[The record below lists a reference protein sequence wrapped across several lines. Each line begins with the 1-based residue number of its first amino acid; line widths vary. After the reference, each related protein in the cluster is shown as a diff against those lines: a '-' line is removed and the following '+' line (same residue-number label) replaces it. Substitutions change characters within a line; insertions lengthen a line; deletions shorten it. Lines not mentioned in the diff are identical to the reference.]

1 MKAAAQGPGAA
12 AKAAQAAEK
21 HGAGQATENRGAA
34 LEAEKGG
41 VVVLDFGGQY
51 TQLIARRIREQQV
64 FSAILP
70 CTSSV
75 DTIRKMEPAGLVL
88 SGGPSS
94 VYDADAPKCDPAIL
108 KMGIPVLGICYGMQ
122 WLAREMGGRVE
133 PAERR
138 EYGRARF
145 CVEQKD
151 GESQLFAGMPSELR
165 IWNSHG
171 DHVREVPA
179 GSRATGKTENAVAAF
194 EDAKRGIYAVQ
205 FHPEVNHTERGT
217 ELLRNFLFR
226 VCKAAAKWSGAAFI
240 EETVES
246 IRKRVGA
253 RQAICGLS
261 GGVDSTVAA
270 VLVHRAMGERLTNI
284 FVNTGLLRKNE
295 FEETLAMY
303 RERLRLRVIGV
314 DATDRFLAKLAGVS
328 DPEEKRRRIGREFIA
343 VFAEEAERL
352 QREAAHGEI
361 GFLVQGTL
369 YPDVI
374 ESVSV
379 KGPSATIKT
388 HHNVGGLPEKMPFA
402 LIEPLRELFKD
413 EVRKIGRELG
423 LPDEILQ
430 KHPFPGPGL
439 AVRLLGPVTREHLH
453 LLREADAIVREE
465 VRRAGLYA
473 KVWQAFAV
481 LLPVRSVGVMGDGR
495 TYGLTV
501 AVRVV
506 ESDDAMTADWVRLPG
521 EVLERISTRI
531 VNEVS
536 GVTRVVYDISSKPP
550 STIEWE

>member
-1 MKAAAQGPGAA
+1 MIESA
-12 AKAAQAAEK
+12 AKQAAERAREQGGRMK
-21 HGAGQATENRGAA
+21 
-34 LEAEKGG
+34 AELGG

-64 FSAILP
+64 FSAVLP
-70 CTSSV
+70 CTSSIEE
-75 DTIRKMEPAGLVL
+75 IRKLQPAGIIL

-94 VYDADAPKCDPAIL
+94 VYDAGAPKCDPKVLAL
-108 KMGIPVLGICYGMQ
+108 GIPVLGICYGMQ
-122 WLAREMGGRVE
+122 WITHTLGGTVE
-133 PAERR
+133 KADRR
-138 EYGRARF
+138 EYGRAQLS
-145 CVEQKD
+145 VEDSKEQ
-151 GESQLFAGMPSELR
+151 GGSHLFRGVPASLR
-165 IWNSHG
+165 VWNSHG
-171 DHVREVPA
+171 DHVRTLPEGFRTIA
-179 GSRATGKTENAVAAF
+179 RTENAIAAV
-194 EDAKRGIYAVQ
+194 EHKEKKIYAVE

-226 VCKAAAKWSGAAFI
+226 VCNAEPKWSGAAFI
-240 EETVES
+240 EETTRA
-246 IRKRVGA
+246 IREKVGNKW
-253 RQAICGLS
+253 AICGLS

-270 VLVHRAMGERLTNI
+270 VLVHRAMGTRLTNI
-284 FVNTGLLRKNE
+284 FVNTGMLRKNE
-295 FEETLAMY
+295 FEETLEML
-303 RERLRLRVIGV
+303 RDRLKLRVIGV
-314 DATDRFLAKLAGVS
+314 DASERFLAQLKGVT
-328 DPEEKRRRIGREFIA
+328 DPEEKRKRIGREFIA
-343 VFAEEAERL
+343 VFAEEAQKL
-352 QREAAHGEI
+352 QAGEAHGEI
-361 GFLVQGTL
+361 GYLVQGTL

-402 LIEPLRELFKD
+402 LIEPLRDLFKD
-413 EVRKIGRELG
+413 EVRRIGKELG
-423 LPDEILQ
+423 LPEEILV

-439 AVRLLGPVTREHLH
+439 AVRLLGEVTRPHLVT
-453 LLREADAIVREE
+453 LREADAIVVEE
-465 VRRAGLYA
+465 IRRAGLYV

-506 ESDDAMTADWVRLPG
+506 ESDDAMTADWARLPG

-531 VNEVS
+531 VNEVP